1 MELFDAHTVVMS
13 AVLLVHILGVVIL
26 AVSAVA
32 LMTSSFAVVLAV
44 RGVRSTWAMTRSTG
58 SRGRVISPLSKRARS
73 Y

>member
-26 AVSAVA
+26 AISAFAVA
-32 LMTSSFAVVLAV
+32 TSGFALVLAV
-44 RGVRSTWAMTRSTG
+44 RGVRSTWAMTRNTG
-58 SRGRVISPLSKRARS
+58 SRRPVISPLSKRARS